1 MLATITYYYHG
12 EVACV
17 GQDAWDHKKNL
28 TDAFISFDLSTIE
41 PNLRGFSEVIRVG
54 RYAYFAPLG
63 FTPFDFSS
71 KMIRLDLG
79 DTSVY
84 QMYVDM
90 KARNSVIKDQCE
102 ILDLSQA
109 NSNLVGFGG
118 IVQHGRFLILS
129 PFRNSYEPAN
139 GLSSHIS
146 HYFALVFIKC
156 LSHLLHYLSLHPLPL
171 FLVLTFK
178 SYDCFR

>member
-1 MLATITYYYHG
+1 
-12 EVACV
+12 
-17 GQDAWDHKKNL
+17 
-28 TDAFISFDLSTIE
+28 
-41 PNLRGFSEVIRVG
+41 
-54 RYAYFAPLG
+54 
-63 FTPFDFSS
+63 
-71 KMIRLDLG
+71 MIRLDLG

-90 KARNSVIKDQCE
+90 NVIKDQCE